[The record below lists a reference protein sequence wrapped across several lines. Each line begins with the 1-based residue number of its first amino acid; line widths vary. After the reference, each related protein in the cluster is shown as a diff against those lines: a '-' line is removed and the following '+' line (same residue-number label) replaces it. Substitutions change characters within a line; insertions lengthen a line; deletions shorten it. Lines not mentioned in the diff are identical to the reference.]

1 MEESTRQNLVM
12 AFNNVLRTS
21 SLAGVVDF
29 QRAALAFGALLER
42 SDGGELPLEPLYDF
56 LIEQGA
62 PVAGVVEV
70 IVFLKSR
77 ESRFGLQ
84 MALPPKLESMSA
96 EEREAVITAF
106 TNRGATSGTRS
117 GARPTGVTGTQNR
130 TQGGPLLVPASTTM
144 PSSGTTGTT
153 PRNVAENPTGKFSAG
168 PSRKSI
174 TAVVGGLVLVLG
186 IANGIY
192 LFATRPT
199 PATPLTF
206 NDSAG
211 LPCVDAVGSKTTVI
225 CKVPNAFF
233 KATAPAALD
242 ARGAVSK
249 AYAASRGY
257 KRILVMSLEDNKVR
271 KVY

>member
-1 MEESTRQNLVM
+1 M

-42 SDGGELPLEPLYDF
+42 SDGGELPLEPLHDF

-62 PVAGVVEV
+62 PAAGVVEV

-84 MALPPKLESMSA
+84 MALPPKLESMSV
-96 EEREAVITAF
+96 EERDAVVAAF

-117 GARPTGVTGTQNR
+117 GARPAGVTGTHNR
-130 TQGGPLLVPASTTM
+130 TQSGPLVVPASTTM
-144 PSSGTTGTT
+144 PSSATTGTT
-153 PRNVAENPTGKFSAG
+153 PRNVADAPTKFSTG
-168 PSRKSI
+168 PSRKNI
-174 TAVVGGLVLVLG
+174 TAVVGVVVLVLG

-192 LFATRPT
+192 LLATRPT
-199 PATPLTF
+199 PPTPLSFT
-206 NDSAG
+206 DAAG
-211 LPCVDAVGSKTTVI
+211 LPCIDAVGSKTTVI
-225 CKVPNAFF
+225 CKVPNAFL

-257 KRILVMSLEDNKVR
+257 TRILVMSLEDNKVR